1 MISIKET
8 ANKFFA
14 DCESGKG
21 WQTCKDYCSANAT
34 FSSHATSLEGLD
46 TVEAYADW
54 MKGVCQMLP
63 DCSYE
68 LKATTVDEEA
78 GYISFFAVFSGTH
91 TGEGG
96 PVPPTGKRGE
106 VDYVY
111 ALEFSGGKILH
122 LTKIWNPHHFNQQV
136 GWE

>member
-1 MISIKET
+1 MFSIKET

-34 FSSHATSLEGLD
+34 FSSHASSLEGVE

-78 GYISFFAVFSGTH
+78 GCISFFAVFFWHAHGRRWTC
-91 TGEGG
+91 TADR
-96 PVPPTGKRGE
+96 KARRGR
-106 VDYVY
+106 
-111 ALEFSGGKILH
+111 LCLRLRILRRQ
-122 LTKIWNPHHFNQQV
+122 NPAFN
-136 GWE
+136 EDMEPSPL